1 MKTNI
6 FRFTDIFL
14 KLFFTKLIIARHQ
27 ILGKLLNV
35 SIWSF
40 CTLVIFGHVMPSMGL
55 SSSFA
60 LIQFAGVLGSAGLF
74 ENYGN
79 IATTIMDIAG
89 ERSIGYYLTLPVRPW
104 AVLLSTA
111 CGYATVGAFL
121 TLAMVILG
129 KIVLFSSLSLA
140 SIAWGKLLTIIVLGN
155 VFYGMMALAIAGHVG
170 EVAKIGNVWSRFVFP
185 MWFFGGFQF
194 SWHAIHQ
201 ASELCSYAVLAN
213 PITYIMEG
221 MRIAI
226 LGQEG
231 HLPWLACVSA
241 LTLATILCWFL
252 AYNRMQKRLDFV

>member
-1 MKTNI
+1 MKTSY
-6 FRFTDIFL
+6 FKFTDIFY
-14 KLFFTKLIIARHQ
+14 KLLMTKLMIARHQ
-27 ILGKLLNV
+27 IMGKLLNV

-40 CTLVIFGHVMPSMGL
+40 CTLVIFGHVMPSMGIPGN
-55 SSSFA
+55 FA

-79 IATTIMDIAG
+79 IAATIMDMAG

-111 CGYATVGAFL
+111 CAYAAVGIFL
-121 TLAMVILG
+121 TLAMVLLG
-129 KIVLFSSLSLA
+129 KVVLFNSLSLA
-140 SIAWGKLLTIIVLGN
+140 SIAWGKLLIIIVLGN
-155 VFYGMMALAIAGHVG
+155 LFYGLMALAIAGHVG

-185 MWFFGGFQF
+185 AWFFGGFQF
-194 SWHAIHQ
+194 SWYAMHS
-201 ASELCSYAVLAN
+201 ASKLCSYAVLAN

-221 MRIAI
+221 LRIAV

-231 HLPWLACVSA
+231 HLPWVVCLGA
-241 LTLATILCWFL
+241 LTTAIVLCWFL

>member
-1 MKTNI
+1 MKTNCLKSA
-6 FRFTDIFL
+6 DIFC
-14 KLFFTKLIIARHQ
+14 KLLMTKLLIARHQ
-27 ILGKLLNV
+27 IMGKLLNV

-40 CTLVIFGHVMPSMGL
+40 CTLVIFGHVMPAMGIPGN
-55 SSSFA
+55 FA
-60 LIQFAGVLGSAGLF
+60 LIQFSGVLGSAGLF

-79 IATTIMDIAG
+79 IVTIIMDITG

-111 CGYATVGAFL
+111 CGYATVGILL
-121 TLAMVILG
+121 TLAMTVLGKAVLFSTLNLANIAWSKLLIIVILG
-129 KIVLFSSLSLA
+129 N
-140 SIAWGKLLTIIVLGN
+140 LL
-155 VFYGMMALAIAGHVG
+155 YGLMAIAIAGHVG

-194 SWHAIHQ
+194 SWYAMHQ
-201 ASELCSYAVLAN
+201 ASEICSYIVLAN

-221 MRIAI
+221 LRIAV

-231 HLPWLACVSA
+231 HLPWLVCVSA
-241 LTLATILCWFL
+241 LSTAIVLCWFL